1 MDHTSIS
8 YGQLIRLPN
17 VRALLSAT
25 CLSRLAGRMFTIV
38 IVFHALAAFG
48 SPTLAGWVSFAAVAP
63 GLAVSPLAGA
73 FLDRA
78 GALRGILVDLA
89 LSAGLLLALAAAI
102 RLGWASP
109 SVLLLLAAAYA
120 PTSPLSAAGIRVLLP
135 RLVPSHAL
143 DRANALDTAVHGVVD
158 VVGPS
163 LAGALMGF
171 AGATPA
177 FIVIAAAY
185 GVAALCVALIRGAR
199 PPPRSSRR
207 FLAQSAEGLVTVFRR
222 PLLRGLAVGYALNNC
237 TWGILVVAV
246 PVFMAHRFD
255 AGNWQSFAGLVWAG
269 AGLAGSVGS
278 LVAGQMRLLG
288 REVPVMTVCM
298 VLTALAAWPVAA
310 AFGVVGLCIGL
321 AVVGLLAGPID
332 VALLT
337 LRQRRTEPALL
348 GRILA
353 VSMSVNTA
361 GFPVGTA
368 LGGMLAAWSVPAA
381 FIAAAIASLLGA
393 LATWWLIPVAD
404 R

>member
-1 MDHTSIS
+1 MDHVSIS

-17 VRALLSAT
+17 VFALLSAT
-25 CLSRLAGRMFTIV
+25 CLSRLARRMFIIV
-38 IVFHALAAFG
+38 IVFHVLATFR
-48 SPTLAGWVSFAAVAP
+48 SPTIAGWVSFAAVAP

-89 LSAGLLLALAAAI
+89 LSAGLILALAAAFQV
-102 RLGWASP
+102 GWASP
-109 SVLLLLAAAYA
+109 TVLMLLVAAYA
-120 PTSPLSAAGIRVLLP
+120 LTSPLSAAGIRVVLP

-171 AGATPA
+171 AGATPS

-185 GVAALCVALIRGAR
+185 GAAALCVAFVRDAK
-199 PPPRSSRR
+199 PPPSSRG
-207 FLAQSAEGLVTVFRR
+207 FLAQAVEGLITVFRR
-222 PLLRGLAVGYALNNC
+222 PLLRGLAVGYALNTC

-246 PVFMAHRFD
+246 PVFMAQRFD
-255 AGNWQSFAGLVWAG
+255 PGDWEAFTGLVWAG
-269 AGLAGSVGS
+269 AGLAGSAGS

-288 REVPVMTVCM
+288 REVSVMTVCM
-298 VLTALAAWPVAA
+298 VLTALAVWPVAA
-310 AFGVVGLCIGL
+310 AFGVAGLCLGL
-321 AVVGLLAGPID
+321 ALVGLLAGPID

-361 GFPVGTA
+361 GFPIGTA
-368 LGGMLAAWSVPAA
+368 VGGMLVAWSVPAA
-381 FIAAAIASLLGA
+381 FIAAALASVLGA
-393 LATWWLIPVAD
+393 LATHRLIPAKD

>member
-1 MDHTSIS
+1 MDHASIS

-17 VRALLSAT
+17 VFALLSAT
-25 CLSRLAGRMFTIV
+25 CLSRLARRMFIIV
-38 IVFHALAAFG
+38 IVFHVLATFR
-48 SPTLAGWVSFAAVAP
+48 SPTIAGWVSFAAVAP

-89 LSAGLLLALAAAI
+89 LSAGLILALAAAFQV
-102 RLGWASP
+102 GWASP
-109 SVLLLLAAAYA
+109 TVLMLLAAAYA
-120 PTSPLSAAGIRVLLP
+120 LTSPLSAAGIRVLLP

-158 VVGPS
+158 VIGPS

-171 AGATPA
+171 VGATSS

-185 GVAALCVALIRGAR
+185 GAAALCVALVRDAK
-199 PPPRSSRR
+199 PPPSSRG
-207 FLAQSAEGLVTVFRR
+207 FLAQTVEGLITVFRR
-222 PLLRGLAVGYALNNC
+222 PLLRGLAVGYALNTC

-246 PVFMAHRFD
+246 PVFMAQRFD
-255 AGNWQSFAGLVWAG
+255 AGTWESLTGLVWAG

-288 REVPVMTVCM
+288 REVSVMTACM
-298 VLTALAAWPVAA
+298 VLTALAVWPVAA
-310 AFGVVGLCIGL
+310 VFGVSGLCIGL
-321 AVVGLLAGPID
+321 AAVGLLAGPID
-332 VALLT
+332 VSLLT

-361 GFPVGTA
+361 GFPIGTA
-368 LGGMLAAWSVPAA
+368 VGGMLVAWSVPAA
-381 FIAAAIASLLGA
+381 FIAAALASLLGA
-393 LATWWLIPVAD
+393 VATHRLIPAKD

>member
-1 MDHTSIS
+1 
-8 YGQLIRLPN
+8 
-17 VRALLSAT
+17 
-25 CLSRLAGRMFTIV
+25 
-38 IVFHALAAFG
+38 
-48 SPTLAGWVSFAAVAP
+48 
-63 GLAVSPLAGA
+63 
-73 FLDRA
+73 
-78 GALRGILVDLA
+78 
-89 LSAGLLLALAAAI
+89 
-102 RLGWASP
+102 
-109 SVLLLLAAAYA
+109 
-120 PTSPLSAAGIRVLLP
+120 
-135 RLVPSHAL
+135 
-143 DRANALDTAVHGVVD
+143 
-158 VVGPS
+158 
-163 LAGALMGF
+163 
-171 AGATPA
+171 
-177 FIVIAAAY
+177 
-185 GVAALCVALIRGAR
+185 
-199 PPPRSSRR
+199 
-207 FLAQSAEGLVTVFRR
+207 
-222 PLLRGLAVGYALNNC
+222 
-237 TWGILVVAV
+237 VVAV

-298 VLTALAAWPVAA
+298 VLTALAAWPIAA
-310 AFGVVGLCIGL
+310 AFGVAGLCIGL
-321 AVVGLLAGPID
+321 AVMGLLAGPID